1 MGLGGFGGSAQA
13 MATTI
18 KNNKL
23 LTKKRKS
30 RRERLQQVLETENY
44 TTGSHEPT
52 FTKQQI
58 EAAKKKVRLQ
68 AQKER
73 KKSILILVITVIA
86 TPLVIWLT
94 FWIIGY
100 LTSPFS

>member
-1 MGLGGFGGSAQA
+1 MGFGGSAQA
-13 MATTI
+13 MVTII

-23 LTKKRKS
+23 LTRKRKS

-58 EAAKKKVRLQ
+58 EVAKEKVRLQ
-68 AQKER
+68 AIKDR
-73 KKSILILVITVIA
+73 KKSRLILILTIIG
-86 TPLVIWLT
+86 TPLVIWFT
-94 FWIIGY
+94 YWIIGI
-100 LTSPFS
+100 LTDPFV